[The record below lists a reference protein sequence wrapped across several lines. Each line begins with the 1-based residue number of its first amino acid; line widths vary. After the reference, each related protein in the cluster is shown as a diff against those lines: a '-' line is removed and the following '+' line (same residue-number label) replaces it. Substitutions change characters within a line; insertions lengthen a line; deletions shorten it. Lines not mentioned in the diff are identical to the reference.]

1 MKKHMITL
9 PGVLALGLLAASCSA
24 PPGPQQ
30 PPKPYPVEEKTV
42 AELSTDMASGAVTS
56 EGLVKLYLERIETL
70 DRAGP
75 KLGSVLAVNPRALED
90 ARRLDTERA
99 AGKLRGL
106 LHGIPVL
113 LKDNIESAD
122 PLPTT
127 AGSLALAENQGNR
140 DAPIVARLRAAG
152 AVILGKSNLSEWAN
166 MRANGSTSGW
176 SALGGLTRN
185 PYSLDC
191 SACGSSSGSG
201 AAVAANLTA
210 LAVGTETDGS
220 VTCPGAMNGIVGL
233 KPTVGLLSR
242 RYIVPISHTQDTA
255 GPMTRTVADAAAML
269 TVMAGSDKLDPAT
282 AEADQRRTDYVAAL
296 DAGSLKGARLGVLR
310 PRPGAYGDAAAE
322 VFEKA
327 LGQLKEAGAELV
339 ELQQPPQRGRI
350 GRNELIVLLYEF
362 KVGLNAYLADTA
374 AAVKTRTLAAVIEFN
389 QREAD
394 RELKHFGQQLFTQ
407 AEATDG
413 LESPVYKKA
422 LEENRRLAG
431 PEGIDRLLGEHRLD
445 ALIAP
450 STGRAFKIDFK
461 NGDRFQGGQ
470 MRLAAVSGYP
480 HLTVPMGLADGLPVG
495 LSFIGAAWSE
505 ARLLSLGHAFEKK
518 AMARRKPTYKPGD

>member
-1 MKKHMITL
+1 
-9 PGVLALGLLAASCSA
+9 
-24 PPGPQQ
+24 
-30 PPKPYPVEEKTV
+30 
-42 AELSTDMASGAVTS
+42 MASGAVTS

-127 AGSLALAENQGNR
+127 AGSLALAENLTNR

-296 DAGSLKGARLGVLR
+296 DAGSLRGAR
-310 PRPGAYGDAAAE
+310 
-322 VFEKA
+322 
-327 LGQLKEAGAELV
+327 
-339 ELQQPPQRGRI
+339 
-350 GRNELIVLLYEF
+350 
-362 KVGLNAYLADTA
+362 
-374 AAVKTRTLAAVIEFN
+374 
-389 QREAD
+389 
-394 RELKHFGQQLFTQ
+394 
-407 AEATDG
+407 
-413 LESPVYKKA
+413 
-422 LEENRRLAG
+422 
-431 PEGIDRLLGEHRLD
+431 
-445 ALIAP
+445 
-450 STGRAFKIDFK
+450 
-461 NGDRFQGGQ
+461 
-470 MRLAAVSGYP
+470 
-480 HLTVPMGLADGLPVG
+480 
-495 LSFIGAAWSE
+495 
-505 ARLLSLGHAFEKK
+505 
-518 AMARRKPTYKPGD
+518 

>member
-1 MKKHMITL
+1 MFTR
-9 PGVLALGLLAASCSA
+9 ALLSCIAVFLVGAVCGCQA
-24 PPGPQQ
+24 PSTKVSYQ
-30 PPKPYPVEEKTV
+30 VEEKTV
-42 AELSTDMASGAVTS
+42 AELSADMASGAVTS
-56 EGLVKLYLERIETL
+56 ESLVRLYLHRIEIL

-75 KLGSVLAVNPRALED
+75 KIGSVLAVNPRALED

-99 AGKLRGL
+99 GGQLRGA
-106 LHGIPVL
+106 LHGVPVL

-127 AGSLALAENQGNR
+127 AGSLALAENLTRR

-152 AVILGKSNLSEWAN
+152 AIILGKSNLSEWAN

-242 RYIVPISHTQDTA
+242 RHIIPISHTQDTA

-269 TVMAGSDKLDPAT
+269 TVMAGTDSLDPAT

-296 DAGSLKGARLGVLR
+296 DARSLKGARLGVLR
-310 PRPGAYGDAAAE
+310 PRKGAYGDAAAE

-327 LGQLKEAGAELV
+327 LSHLKEAGAELV

-350 GRNELIVLLYEF
+350 GRNEMIVLLYEF
-362 KVGLNAYLADTA
+362 KAGLNAYLADTA

-389 QREAD
+389 KREAD
-394 RELKHFGQQLFTQ
+394 RELQHFGQQLFIQ

-413 LESPVYKKA
+413 LESPVYRKA

-431 PEGIDRLLGEHRLD
+431 PEGIDRLLGEHRID

-470 MRLAAVSGYP
+470 MGLAAVSGYP

-495 LSFIGAAWSE
+495 LSFIGTAWSE
-505 ARLLSLGHAFEKK
+505 ARLLSLGYAFEKK
-518 AMARRKPTYKPGD
+518 ANARRKPKYNKGD

>member
-1 MKKHMITL
+1 
-9 PGVLALGLLAASCSA
+9 
-24 PPGPQQ
+24 
-30 PPKPYPVEEKTV
+30 
-42 AELSTDMASGAVTS
+42 MASGVVTS
-56 EGLVKLYLERIETL
+56 EGLVKLYIERIEAI

-75 KLGSVLAVNPRALED
+75 KLGSVLAVNPRVLDD
-90 ARRLDTERA
+90 ARRLDVERA
-99 AGKLRGL
+99 EGKLRGA

-166 MRANGSTSGW
+166 MRGSPSTSGW

-191 SACGSSSGSG
+191 TACGSSSGSG

-242 RYIVPISHTQDTA
+242 RHIIPISHTQDTA

-269 TVMAGSDKLDPAT
+269 TVMAGTDSLDPAT
-282 AEADQRRTDYVAAL
+282 AEADKRRADYVAAL

-310 PRPGAYGDAAAE
+310 PRKGAYGAAAEE

-339 ELQQPPQRGRI
+339 ELQQPPQGGTI
-350 GRNELIVLLYEF
+350 GRNEMVVLLYEF
-362 KVGLNAYLADTA
+362 KASLNAYLADTA

-389 QREAD
+389 KREAD
-394 RELKHFGQQLFTQ
+394 RELKHFGQELFIQ

-431 PEGIDRLLGEHRLD
+431 PEGIDRLLDEHRLD
-445 ALIAP
+445 ALVAP
-450 STGRAFKIDFK
+450 STGPAFKIDFE

-480 HLTVPMGLADGLPVG
+480 HLTVPMGLAGDLPIG

-518 AMARRKPTYKPGD
+518 ANARRKPNYKQGN

>member
-1 MKKHMITL
+1 MFTRIFL
-9 PGVLALGLLAASCSA
+9 SGIGLFLVGAVCGCRTPS
-24 PPGPQQ
+24 PQAGYQ
-30 PPKPYPVEEKTV
+30 VEEKTV
-42 AELSTDMASGAVTS
+42 AELSADMASGKVTS
-56 EGLVKLYLERIETL
+56 EGLVKLYLSRVETI

-75 KLGSVLAVNPRALED
+75 KLGSILAVNPRALDD
-90 ARRLDTERA
+90 ARGLDAERA
-99 AGKLRGL
+99 AGKLRGA

-127 AGSLALAENQGNR
+127 AGSLALAENLTNR

-242 RYIVPISHTQDTA
+242 RHIIPISHTQDTA

-282 AEADQRRTDYVAAL
+282 AEADKRRTDYVAAL

-310 PRPGAYGDAAAE
+310 PRPGAYGDTAEE

-327 LGQLKEAGAELV
+327 LGQLKEAGAELI

-350 GRNELIVLLYEF
+350 GRNEMIVLLYEF
-362 KVGLNAYLADTA
+362 KAGLNAYLADTA
-374 AAVKTRTLAAVIEFN
+374 VAVKTRTLAAVIEFN
-389 QREAD
+389 KREAD
-394 RELKHFGQQLFTQ
+394 RELKHFGQQLFIQ

-422 LEENRRLAG
+422 LAENSRLAG
-431 PEGIDRLLGEHRLD
+431 PEGIDRMLGEHRLD

-461 NGDRFQGGQ
+461 NGDQFQGGQ
-470 MRLAAVSGYP
+470 MMLAAVSGYP

-518 AMARRKPTYKPGD
+518 AKARRKPAYRPGS

>member
-1 MKKHMITL
+1 MKKHMTTL
-9 PGVLALGLLAASCSA
+9 PGVLAVGLLAASCSA
-24 PPGPQQ
+24 PSAPQQ
-30 PPKPYPVEEKTV
+30 PAKPYPVEEKTV

-56 EGLVKLYLERIETL
+56 EGLVKLYLARIETL
-70 DRAGP
+70 DRDGP
-75 KLGSVLAVNPRALED
+75 KLGSVLAVNPRALDD
-90 ARRLDTERA
+90 ARRLDAERA
-99 AGKLRGL
+99 GGKVRGL

-242 RYIVPISHTQDTA
+242 RYIIPISHTQDTA

-269 TVMAGSDKLDPAT
+269 TVMAGTDNLDPAT
-282 AEADQRRTDYVAAL
+282 AEADKRRTDYVAAL

-310 PRPGAYGDAAAE
+310 PRPGAYGAAAAE

-339 ELQQPPQRGRI
+339 ALQQPSQRGTI
-350 GRNELIVLLYEF
+350 GRTEMVVLLYEF
-362 KVGLNAYLADTA
+362 KASLNAYLADAA

-389 QREAD
+389 EREAD
-394 RELKHFGQQLFTQ
+394 RELKHFGQELFIQ

-445 ALIAP
+445 ALVAP
-450 STGRAFKIDFK
+450 STGPAFKIDFE

-480 HLTVPMGLADGLPVG
+480 HLTVPMGQAGDLPIG

-518 AMARRKPTYKPGD
+518 ANARRKPNYKQGN

>member
-1 MKKHMITL
+1 MITL
-9 PGVLALGLLAASCSA
+9 PGVLAAGLLAASCSA
-24 PPGPQQ
+24 PPGPPQ
-30 PPKPYPVEEKTV
+30 PPNPYPVEEKTV

-70 DRAGP
+70 DRDGP
-75 KLGSVLAVNPRALED
+75 KLGSVLAINPRALDD
-90 ARRLDTERA
+90 ARRLDAERA
-99 AGKLRGL
+99 GGKVRGL

-220 VTCPGAMNGIVGL
+220 VICPGAMNGIVGL

-242 RYIVPISHTQDTA
+242 RYIIPISHTQDTA

-282 AEADQRRTDYVAAL
+282 ADADKHRVDYVAAL

-310 PRPGAYGDAAAE
+310 PRPGTYGDAAEE

-327 LGQLKEAGAELV
+327 LGHLKEAGAELV

-350 GRNELIVLLYEF
+350 GRNEMIVLLYEF
-362 KVGLNAYLADTA
+362 KVNLNAYLADA
-374 AAVKTRTLAAVIEFN
+374 AVAVKTRTLAALIEFN
-389 QREAD
+389 KLESG
-394 RELKHFGQQLFTQ
+394 RELKHFGQELFIQ
-407 AEATDG
+407 AEATNG

-422 LEENRRLAG
+422 IEENRRLAG

-445 ALIAP
+445 ALVAP
-450 STGRAFKIDFK
+450 STGPAFKIDFE

-480 HLTVPMGLADGLPVG
+480 HLTVPMGQAGDLPIG

-518 AMARRKPTYKPGD
+518 ANARRKPNYKQGN

>member
-1 MKKHMITL
+1 MKQRVII
-9 PGVLALGLLAASCSA
+9 PALFLAAVVSSCSA
-24 PPGPQQ
+24 PPA
-30 PPKPYPVEEKTV
+30 PPPIRGGYTVEEKTV
-42 AELSTDMASGAVTS
+42 AELSADMASGTVTS
-56 EGLVKLYLERIETL
+56 EDLVKAYLHRIETI

-75 KLGSVLAVNPRALED
+75 KIGSVLRINPNALED
-90 ARRLDTERA
+90 ARQRDAERA
-99 AGKLRGL
+99 EGKLRGA

-140 DAPIVARLRAAG
+140 DAPIVERLRAAG

-166 MRANGSTSGW
+166 MRSNRSTSGW

-191 SACGSSSGSG
+191 TACGSSSGSG

-210 LAVGTETDGS
+210 IAVGTETDGS
-220 VTCPGAMNGIVGL
+220 VTCPAAMNGIVGL

-269 TVMAGSDKLDPAT
+269 TVMAGTDSLDPAT
-282 AEADQRRTDYVAAL
+282 AEADKHRADYVAAL

-310 PRPGAYGDAAAE
+310 PRVEAYGAAAGE

-339 ELQQPPQRGRI
+339 ELEQPAGRGKI
-350 GRNELIVLLYEF
+350 GRNEMLVLLYEF
-362 KVGLNAYLADTA
+362 KVDLNAYLADA
-374 AAVKTRTLAAVIEFN
+374 APAVKTRTLAEMIEFN
-389 QREAD
+389 KREAD
-394 RELKHFGQQLFTQ
+394 RELKHFGQELFIQ
-407 AEATDG
+407 AEGTG
-413 LESPVYKKA
+413 GIESRIYKEA

-445 ALIAP
+445 ALVAP
-450 STGRAFKIDFK
+450 STGPAFKIDLK

-470 MRLAAVSGYP
+470 MMLAAVAGYP
-480 HLTVPMGLADGLPVG
+480 HLTVPMGQAGGLPVG

-505 ARLLSLGHAFEKK
+505 ARLLSLGYAFEKK
-518 AMARRKPTYKPGD
+518 AKARRKPNYNKGD

>member
-1 MKKHMITL
+1 MFTR
-9 PGVLALGLLAASCSA
+9 ALLSCIAVFLVGAVCGCQA
-24 PPGPQQ
+24 PSTKVSYQ
-30 PPKPYPVEEKTV
+30 VEEKTV
-42 AELSTDMASGAVTS
+42 AELSADMASGAVTS
-56 EGLVKLYLERIETL
+56 ESLVRLYLHRIEIL

-75 KLGSVLAVNPRALED
+75 KIGSVLAVNPRALED

-99 AGKLRGL
+99 GGQLRGA
-106 LHGIPVL
+106 LHGVPVL

-127 AGSLALAENQGNR
+127 AGSLALAENLTRR

-152 AVILGKSNLSEWAN
+152 AIILGKSNLSEWAN

-242 RYIVPISHTQDTA
+242 RHIIPISHTQDTA

-269 TVMAGSDKLDPAT
+269 TVMAGTDSLDPAT

-296 DAGSLKGARLGVLR
+296 DARSLKGARLGVLR
-310 PRPGAYGDAAAE
+310 PRKGAYGDAAAE

-327 LGQLKEAGAELV
+327 LSHLKEAGAELV

-350 GRNELIVLLYEF
+350 GRNEMIVLLYEF
-362 KVGLNAYLADTA
+362 KAGLNAYLADTA

-389 QREAD
+389 KREAD
-394 RELKHFGQQLFTQ
+394 RELQHFGQQLFIQ

-413 LESPVYKKA
+413 LESPVYRKA
-422 LEENRRLAG
+422 LDENRRLAG

-445 ALIAP
+445 ALVAP
-450 STGRAFKIDFK
+450 TTGSAFKIDFE

-470 MRLAAVSGYP
+470 MGLAAVSGYP

-495 LSFIGAAWSE
+495 LSFIGTAWSE
-505 ARLLSLGHAFEKK
+505 ARLLSLGYAFEKK
-518 AMARRKPTYKPGD
+518 ANARRKPKYNKGD

>member
-1 MKKHMITL
+1 MVSRIFL
-9 PGVLALGLLAASCSA
+9 PGIALFLVGGLCGCQA
-24 PPGPQQ
+24 PSSQAGYQ
-30 PPKPYPVEEKTV
+30 VEEKTL
-42 AELSTDMASGAVTS
+42 AELSADMASGKVTA
-56 EGLVKLYLERIETL
+56 EGLVKLYLSRVETI

-75 KLGSVLAVNPRALED
+75 KLGSILAVNPRALDD

-99 AGKLRGL
+99 AGRLRGA

-127 AGSLALAENQGNR
+127 AGSLALAENLTNR

-242 RYIVPISHTQDTA
+242 RYIIPISHTQDTA

-282 AEADQRRTDYVAAL
+282 AEADKRRTDYVAAL

-310 PRPGAYGDAAAE
+310 PRPGAYGDAAEE

-327 LGQLKEAGAELV
+327 LSQLEEAGAELV
-339 ELQQPPQRGRI
+339 ELQQSPQRGRI
-350 GRNELIVLLYEF
+350 GRNEMIVLLYEF

-389 QREAD
+389 QREAE
-394 RELKHFGQQLFTQ
+394 RELKHFGQQLFIQ

-413 LESPVYKKA
+413 LESPVYRKA

-505 ARLLSLGHAFEKK
+505 ARLLSLGHAFEEK
-518 AMARRKPTYKPGD
+518 AKARRKPTYKPGD

>member
-1 MKKHMITL
+1 MKKYTIIPAL
-9 PGVLALGLLAASCSA
+9 VLAVAVSSCSV
-24 PPGPQQ
+24 PPGAQRQ
-30 PPKPYPVEEKTV
+30 EVYSVEEKTV
-42 AELSTDMASGAVTS
+42 AELSADMASGAVTS
-56 EGLVKLYLERIETL
+56 EGLVRLYLHRIETL
-70 DRAGP
+70 DRDGP
-75 KLGSVLAVNPRALED
+75 KLGSVLAVNPRALDD
-90 ARRLDTERA
+90 ARRLDAERA
-99 AGKLRGL
+99 GGKVRGA

-166 MRANGSTSGW
+166 MRANRSTSGW

-191 SACGSSSGSG
+191 TACGSSSGSG

-242 RYIVPISHTQDTA
+242 RYIVPISHSQDTA

-269 TVMAGSDKLDPAT
+269 TVMAGTDSLDPAT
-282 AEADQRRTDYVAAL
+282 AEADRRRVDYVAAL
-296 DAGSLKGARLGVLR
+296 DAGSLEGARLGVLR
-310 PRPGAYGDAAAE
+310 PRKGIYGDAAEE

-327 LGQLKEAGAELV
+327 LGQLRDAGAELIEV
-339 ELQQPPQRGRI
+339 ELPVSRGMI
-350 GRNELIVLLYEF
+350 GRNEIIVLLYEF

-389 QREAD
+389 KREAEH
-394 RELKHFGQQLFTQ
+394 ELKYFGQELFIR

-413 LESPVYKKA
+413 LESPVYKTA
-422 LEENRRLAG
+422 LAENRRLAG
-431 PEGIDRLLGEHRLD
+431 PKGIDRLLGEHRLD
-445 ALIAP
+445 ALVAP
-450 STGRAFKIDFK
+450 TTGPAFKIDFE

-470 MRLAAVSGYP
+470 MILAAVSGYP
-480 HLTVPMGLADGLPVG
+480 HLTVPMGQAGGLPIG
-495 LSFIGAAWSE
+495 ISFIGAAWSE
-505 ARLLSLGHAFEKK
+505 ARLLSLGYAFEKK
-518 AMARRKPTYKPGD
+518 AKARRKPEYNQGD

>member
-1 MKKHMITL
+1 
-9 PGVLALGLLAASCSA
+9 
-24 PPGPQQ
+24 
-30 PPKPYPVEEKTV
+30 
-42 AELSTDMASGAVTS
+42 
-56 EGLVKLYLERIETL
+56 
-70 DRAGP
+70 
-75 KLGSVLAVNPRALED
+75 
-90 ARRLDTERA
+90 
-99 AGKLRGL
+99 
-106 LHGIPVL
+106 
-113 LKDNIESAD
+113 
-122 PLPTT
+122 
-127 AGSLALAENQGNR
+127 
-140 DAPIVARLRAAG
+140 
-152 AVILGKSNLSEWAN
+152 
-166 MRANGSTSGW
+166 
-176 SALGGLTRN
+176 
-185 PYSLDC
+185 
-191 SACGSSSGSG
+191 
-201 AAVAANLTA
+201 
-210 LAVGTETDGS
+210 
-220 VTCPGAMNGIVGL
+220 
-233 KPTVGLLSR
+233 
-242 RYIVPISHTQDTA
+242 
-255 GPMTRTVADAAAML
+255 MTRTVADAAAML

-282 AEADQRRTDYVAAL
+282 AEADKRRIDYVAAL

-310 PRPGAYGDAAAE
+310 PRAGAYGAAAAE

-350 GRNELIVLLYEF
+350 GRNEMIVLLYEF

-394 RELKHFGQQLFTQ
+394 RELKHFGQQLFTR

-450 STGRAFKIDFK
+450 STGRAFKIDFE

-480 HLTVPMGLADGLPVG
+480 HLTVPMGLAGDLPIG
-495 LSFIGAAWSE
+495 LSFIGTAWSE

-518 AMARRKPTYKPGD
+518 ANARRKPNYKQGD

>member
-1 MKKHMITL
+1 M
-9 PGVLALGLLAASCSA
+9 
-24 PPGPQQ
+24 
-30 PPKPYPVEEKTV
+30 
-42 AELSTDMASGAVTS
+42 
-56 EGLVKLYLERIETL
+56 
-70 DRAGP
+70 
-75 KLGSVLAVNPRALED
+75 
-90 ARRLDTERA
+90 
-99 AGKLRGL
+99 
-106 LHGIPVL
+106 
-113 LKDNIESAD
+113 
-122 PLPTT
+122 PTT

-140 DAPIVARLRAAG
+140 DAPIVERLRGAG

-166 MRANGSTSGW
+166 MRSNRSTSGW

-191 SACGSSSGSG
+191 TACGSSSGSG

-220 VTCPGAMNGIVGL
+220 VTCPAAMNGIVGL

-269 TVMAGSDKLDPAT
+269 TVMAGTDKRDPAT
-282 AEADQRRTDYVAAL
+282 AEADKRRADYAAAL
-296 DAGSLKGARLGVLR
+296 DADALKGARLGVLR
-310 PRPGAYGDAAAE
+310 PRAGAYGDAAEE

-339 ELQQPPQRGRI
+339 ELEQPAGRGKI
-350 GRNELIVLLYEF
+350 GRNEMLILLYEF
-362 KVGLNAYLADTA
+362 KVDLNAYLADA
-374 AAVKTRTLAAVIEFN
+374 APAVKTRTLAAVIDFN
-389 QREAD
+389 KREAG
-394 RELKHFGQQLFTQ
+394 RELKHFGQELFIK
-407 AEATDG
+407 AEGTEG
-413 LESPVYKKA
+413 IESRIYKEA

-445 ALIAP
+445 ALVAP
-450 STGRAFKIDFK
+450 STGPAFKIDLE

-470 MRLAAVSGYP
+470 MMLAAVTGYP
-480 HLTVPMGLADGLPVG
+480 HLTVPMGQAGGLPVG
-495 LSFIGAAWSE
+495 LSFIGPAWSE

-518 AMARRKPTYKPGD
+518 ANARRKPNYNKGD

>member
-1 MKKHMITL
+1 
-9 PGVLALGLLAASCSA
+9 
-24 PPGPQQ
+24 
-30 PPKPYPVEEKTV
+30 
-42 AELSTDMASGAVTS
+42 MASGVVTS
-56 EGLVKLYLERIETL
+56 EGLVKLYIERIEAI

-75 KLGSVLAVNPRALED
+75 KLGSVLAVNPRVLED
-90 ARRLDTERA
+90 ARRLDAERA
-99 AGKLRGL
+99 EGKLRGA

-127 AGSLALAENQGNR
+127 AGSLVLAENQGNR

-166 MRANGSTSGW
+166 MRGSPSTSGW

-191 SACGSSSGSG
+191 TACGSSSGSG

-242 RYIVPISHTQDTA
+242 RYIIPISHTQDTA

-269 TVMAGSDKLDPAT
+269 TVMAGTDSLDPAT
-282 AEADQRRTDYVAAL
+282 AEADKRRTDYVAAL

-310 PRPGAYGDAAAE
+310 PRKGAYGAAAEE

-327 LGQLKEAGAELV
+327 LGQLREAGAELV
-339 ELQQPPQRGRI
+339 EQWLWQQ
-350 GRNELIVLLYEF
+350 
-362 KVGLNAYLADTA
+362 D
-374 AAVKTRTLAAVIEFN
+374 
-389 QREAD
+389 
-394 RELKHFGQQLFTQ
+394 H
-407 AEATDG
+407 
-413 LESPVYKKA
+413 
-422 LEENRRLAG
+422 
-431 PEGIDRLLGEHRLD
+431 
-445 ALIAP
+445 
-450 STGRAFKIDFK
+450 
-461 NGDRFQGGQ
+461 
-470 MRLAAVSGYP
+470 
-480 HLTVPMGLADGLPVG
+480 GLAVVL
-495 LSFIGAAWSE
+495 
-505 ARLLSLGHAFEKK
+505 
-518 AMARRKPTYKPGD
+518 

>member
-1 MKKHMITL
+1 MFTRIFL
-9 PGVLALGLLAASCSA
+9 SGIGLFLVGAVCGCRT
-24 PPGPQQ
+24 PFPQTGYQ
-30 PPKPYPVEEKTV
+30 VEEKTV
-42 AELSTDMASGAVTS
+42 AELSADMASGKVTS
-56 EGLVKLYLERIETL
+56 EGLVKLYLSRVETI

-75 KLGSVLAVNPRALED
+75 KLGSILAVNPRALDD
-90 ARRLDTERA
+90 ARGLDAERA
-99 AGKLRGL
+99 AGKLRGA
-106 LHGIPVL
+106 LHGVPVL

-127 AGSLALAENQGNR
+127 AGSLALAENLTRR

-152 AVILGKSNLSEWAN
+152 AIILGKSNLSEWAN

-269 TVMAGSDKLDPAT
+269 TVMAGTDSLDPAT
-282 AEADQRRTDYVAAL
+282 AEADKHRADYVAAL

-310 PRPGAYGDAAAE
+310 PRVEAYGAAAGE

-339 ELQQPPQRGRI
+339 ELEQPAGRGKI
-350 GRNELIVLLYEF
+350 GRNEMLVLLYEF
-362 KVGLNAYLADTA
+362 KVDLNAYLADA
-374 AAVKTRTLAAVIEFN
+374 APAVKTRTLAEMIEFN
-389 QREAD
+389 KREAD
-394 RELKHFGQQLFTQ
+394 RELKHFGQELFIQ
-407 AEATDG
+407 AEGTG
-413 LESPVYKKA
+413 GIESRIYKEA

-445 ALIAP
+445 ALVAP
-450 STGRAFKIDFK
+450 STGPAFKIDLK

-470 MRLAAVSGYP
+470 MMLAAVAGYP
-480 HLTVPMGLADGLPVG
+480 HLTVPMGQAGGLPVG

-518 AMARRKPTYKPGD
+518 AKARRKPNYNKGD

>member
-1 MKKHMITL
+1 MFTRIFL
-9 PGVLALGLLAASCSA
+9 SGIGLFLVGAVCGCRTPS
-24 PPGPQQ
+24 PQTGYQ
-30 PPKPYPVEEKTV
+30 VEEKTV
-42 AELSTDMASGAVTS
+42 AELSADMASGKVTS
-56 EGLVKLYLERIETL
+56 EGLVKLYLHRINLL
-70 DRAGP
+70 DRSGP
-75 KLGSVLAVNPRALED
+75 KIGSVLAVNPRALED

-99 AGKLRGL
+99 GGHLRGA
-106 LHGIPVL
+106 LHGVPVL

-152 AVILGKSNLSEWAN
+152 AIILGKSNLSEWAN

-242 RYIVPISHTQDTA
+242 RYIIPISHTQDTA

-269 TVMAGSDKLDPAT
+269 TVMAGSDSLDPAT

-296 DAGSLKGARLGVLR
+296 DARSLKGARLGVLR
-310 PRPGAYGDAAAE
+310 SRKGAYGDAAEE

-350 GRNELIVLLYEF
+350 GRNEMIVLLYEF
-362 KVGLNAYLADTA
+362 KDGLNAYLADTA
-374 AAVKTRTLAAVIEFN
+374 VAVKTRTLAAVIEFN
-389 QREAD
+389 KREAD
-394 RELKHFGQQLFTQ
+394 RELKHFGQQLFIQ

-413 LESPVYKKA
+413 LESPVYRKA

-450 STGRAFKIDFK
+450 STGRAFKIDFE

-470 MRLAAVSGYP
+470 MGLAAVSGYP

-505 ARLLSLGHAFEKK
+505 ARLLSLGYAFEKK
-518 AMARRKPTYKPGD
+518 ANARRKPKYNKGD

>member
-1 MKKHMITL
+1 MFTR
-9 PGVLALGLLAASCSA
+9 ALLSCIAVFLVGAVCGCQA
-24 PPGPQQ
+24 PSTKVSYQ
-30 PPKPYPVEEKTV
+30 VEEKTV
-42 AELSTDMASGAVTS
+42 AELSADMASGAVTS
-56 EGLVKLYLERIETL
+56 ESLVRLYLHRIEIL

-75 KLGSVLAVNPRALED
+75 KIGSVLAVNPRALED

-99 AGKLRGL
+99 EGQLRGA
-106 LHGIPVL
+106 LHGVPVL

-127 AGSLALAENQGNR
+127 AGSLALAENLTRR

-152 AVILGKSNLSEWAN
+152 AIILGKSNLSEWAN

-242 RYIVPISHTQDTA
+242 RYIIPISHTQDTA

-269 TVMAGSDKLDPAT
+269 TVMAGTDSLDPAT

-296 DAGSLKGARLGVLR
+296 DARSLKGARLGVLR
-310 PRPGAYGDAAAE
+310 PRKGAYGDAAEE
-322 VFEKA
+322 VFENA
-327 LGQLKEAGAELV
+327 LSHLKEAGAELV

-350 GRNELIVLLYEF
+350 GRNEMIVLLYEF
-362 KVGLNAYLADTA
+362 KAGLNAYLADTA

-389 QREAD
+389 KREAD
-394 RELKHFGQQLFTQ
+394 RELQHFGQQLFIQ

-413 LESPVYKKA
+413 LESPVYRKA

-470 MRLAAVSGYP
+470 MGLAAVSGYP

-495 LSFIGAAWSE
+495 LSFIGTAWSE
-505 ARLLSLGHAFEKK
+505 ARLLSLGYAFEKK
-518 AMARRKPTYKPGD
+518 ANARRKPKYNKGD